1 MKEAFTKTI
10 ANAKKYKELICVLM
24 LCFALFILFFNFFG
38 TSTVDYSGAGVRK
51 TEGKEN
57 GSGEIFVTI
66 KKRKPI
72 NAFFSNS
79 VEIVSIIVPDNGG
92 QPLIIA
98 SMAKRI
104 SNDYFWRLYGKRS
117 NQISG
122 DFIPKVGILRVM
134 SENNINDYWVVR
146 LKKQNYE

>member
-1 MKEAFTKTI
+1 MKAAFRKTI
-10 ANAKKYKELICVLM
+10 ANSRKHKKIIWVWA

-79 VEIVSIIVPDNGG
+79 VEIVSIIVPDTGA
-92 QPLIIA
+92 QPIIKTLV
-98 SMAKRI
+98 SKRI